1 MPRLS
6 FLAKEERGL
15 TLVEVL
21 VSVTLLVL
29 MSMSFAPALMFVLE
43 TAERNRIRTTATVLA
58 NEVIEE
64 LRGKSFDEIVIDE
77 SNLVGEKVEER
88 AVDGH
93 DYLVKTIIYWLE
105 LDEIGEPNWDYK
117 GITVEV
123 SPIGSYTGKGPA
135 VTLETA
141 VSREFGTPFLGGIG
155 IRVHAYRGWQTGER
169 EPSPDLWIKVTQGA
183 KQERHLIKNGKV
195 LILGFAEGKCTIAPE
210 VPSGFM
216 IRPDSVLE
224 MDLAKG
230 SNDLELYL
238 EKPCNLKVN
247 INLKDPEGQPL
258 QLAGVATLG
267 LPFLGQD
274 GEPLTIDKNFT
285 GSGTVSFENLW
296 PVGEGYIGSY
306 DLTVTAGEY
315 RFAMSEVDDDER
327 PWDGKFGGPD
337 KSVTI
342 TVSPVKPEP
351 PEEEDENGEEPG
363 DPENG
368 TD

>member
-64 LRGKSFDEIVIDE
+64 LRGKSFDEIIIDE

-93 DYLVKTIIYWLE
+93 DYLIKTIIYWLE
-105 LDEIGEPNWDYK
+105 LDEIGEPDWDYK

-135 VTLETA
+135 VTVETA
-141 VSREFGTPFLGGIG
+141 VSREFGTPFLGGVG

-195 LILGFAEGKCTIAPE
+195 LILGFAEGECTVAPE

-216 IRPDSVLE
+216 IRPGSVLK

-230 SNDLELYL
+230 SNDLELFF
-238 EKPCNLKVN
+238 EKPCVLKVN

-267 LPFLGQD
+267 LPFLDND
-274 GEPLTIDKNFT
+274 GEPITIDKNFT

-296 PVGEGYIGSY
+296 PVGDGYTGSY

-327 PWDGKFGGPD
+327 PWDGKFDGPD
-337 KSVTI
+337 RSVTI
-342 TVSPVKPEP
+342 TVFPVKPEP

-363 DPENG
+363 GPENG